1 MVDLCLFVLFECI
14 DVLLQKLIAFF
25 VFTGFYGLQKN
36 KADYDFCTLAFSLQ
50 M

>member
-25 VFTGFYGLQKN
+25 CFYWFLWFAKKQG
-36 KADYDFCTLAFSLQ
+36 
-50 M
+50 